1 MSSRPLIAHIIYRL
15 AIGGLENGLV
25 NLVNRMPA
33 DRFRH
38 AVVCLAGFT
47 EFRRRIER
55 DDIEIYSVDKR
66 PGKDFG
72 AYLRMWRLLRSLRPA
87 LVHTRNLG
95 TIDMQWIALAARVPC
110 RVHGEHGWEAADP
123 NGQSR
128 RGLRIRRFCRR
139 AIHRYVAMSQDI
151 GAWLKASVGV
161 PATRIEQIYNGVD
174 TERFRPDGALPA
186 DLPWGHARPPFT
198 VGTVGRLD
206 RVKNQLTLLEAFA
219 GVVAESAA
227 DRRGDF
233 RLLIAGEGP
242 MAQELRARAAQLRID
257 DLVWL
262 AGARE
267 DVPQLMRSLD
277 VFVLPSM
284 NEGISNTILE
294 AMSSAR
300 PVIAARVGGN
310 PELIQDGVTGLLYDD
325 RDCDGL
331 ARALRRYRDTPG
343 LIASHGAAGRARV
356 RERFSIQAMVN
367 GYTDF
372 YGRLLDT
379 SRSTCAE

>member
-1 MSSRPLIAHIIYRL
+1 VSSKPLIAHVVYRL

-38 AVVCLAGFT
+38 TVVCLAGFT

-55 DDIEIYSVDKR
+55 DDVEIYSVDKQ

-72 AYLRMWRLLRSLRPA
+72 AYLRMWRLLRRLRPA

-123 NGQSR
+123 NGQSKR
-128 RGLRIRRFCRR
+128 ALRIRRFCRR

-151 GAWLKASVGV
+151 SAWLKASVGV
-161 PATRIEQIYNGVD
+161 PAARIEQIYNGVD
-174 TERFRPDGALPA
+174 IERFRPDGPLPA
-186 DLPWGHARPPFT
+186 DLPWQRTASSFT

-206 RVKNQLTLLEAFA
+206 RVKNQLALLTAFA
-219 GVVAESAA
+219 RLVAEGPAE
-227 DRRGDF
+227 RRAEW
-233 RLLIAGEGP
+233 RLLIAGDGP
-242 MAQELRARAAQLRID
+242 MADELRARAVELRID
-257 DLVWL
+257 DLVWM

-267 DVPQLMRSLD
+267 DVPQLMRALD

-294 AMSSAR
+294 AMASGR

-310 PELIQDGVTGLLYDD
+310 PELIQDGVTGSLYDD
-325 RDCDGL
+325 RDPEGL
-331 ARALRRYRDTPG
+331 AQALRRYRDTPG
-343 LIASHGAAGRARV
+343 LAAAHGAAGRARV

-372 YGRLLDT
+372 YGRLLNT
-379 SRSTCAE
+379 

>member
-1 MSSRPLIAHIIYRL
+1 MSSRPLIAHVIYRL

-25 NLVNRMPA
+25 NLLNRMPA

-38 AVVCLAGFT
+38 TVVCLAGVT

-55 DDIEIYSVDKR
+55 ADVEIYSVDKR
-66 PGKDFG
+66 PGKDLG
-72 AYLRMWRLLRSLRPA
+72 AYLRMWRLLRRLRPA

-123 NGQSR
+123 NGQSKR
-128 RGLRIRRFCRR
+128 ALRIRRSCRR

-174 TERFRPDGALPA
+174 MERFRPDGPLPA
-186 DLPWGHARPPFT
+186 DLPWSQAAPSFI

-206 RVKNQLTLLEAFA
+206 RVKNQLVLLNAFA
-219 GVVAESAA
+219 QLVAESPAE
-227 DRRGDF
+227 RRNAF
-233 RLLIAGEGP
+233 RLLIAGDGP
-242 MAQELRARAAQLRID
+242 MAAELRARAAELRVD
-257 DLVWL
+257 DLVWM

-267 DVPQLMRSLD
+267 DVPQLMRALD

-300 PVIAARVGGN
+300 AVIAARVGGN
-310 PELIQDGVTGLLYDD
+310 PELIQDDITGVLYHDREPDGLLS
-325 RDCDGL
+325 
-331 ARALRRYRDTPG
+331 ALRRYRDTPG
-343 LIASHGAAGRARV
+343 LAAAHGTAGRARV

-367 GYTDF
+367 RYTDF

>member
-1 MSSRPLIAHIIYRL
+1 MSSRPLIAHVVYRL

-38 AVVCLAGFT
+38 TVVCLAGFT

-55 DDIEIYSVDKR
+55 ADVEIYSVDKR

-72 AYLRMWRLLRSLRPA
+72 AYLRMWRLLRRLRPA

-139 AIHRYVAMSQDI
+139 AIHRYIAMSQDI
-151 GAWLKASVGV
+151 SAWLKASVGV
-161 PATRIEQIYNGVD
+161 PASRIEQIYNGVD
-174 TERFRPDGALPA
+174 IERFRPDGPLPA
-186 DLPWGHARPPFT
+186 DLPWQRAAPSFT

-206 RVKNQLTLLEAFA
+206 RVKNQLALLAAFA
-219 GVVAESAA
+219 RLVAASPVE
-227 DRRGDF
+227 RRAEF

-242 MAQELRARAAQLRID
+242 MADELRARAAELRID
-257 DLVWL
+257 DLVWM

-267 DVPQLMRSLD
+267 DVPQLMRALD

-325 RDCDGL
+325 QDPDGL
-331 ARALRRYRDTPG
+331 AQALRRYRDTPG
-343 LIASHGAAGRARV
+343 LAASHGAAGRARV

-372 YGRLLDT
+372 YGRLLNT
-379 SRSTCAE
+379 

>member
-1 MSSRPLIAHIIYRL
+1 MSSRPLIAHVVYRL

-25 NLVNRMPA
+25 NLLNRMPA

-38 AVVCLAGFT
+38 TVVCLAGFT

-55 DDIEIYSVDKR
+55 DDVEIYSVDKQ

-72 AYLRMWRLLRSLRPA
+72 AYLRMWRLLRRLRPA

-123 NGQSR
+123 NGLGR
-128 RGLRIRRFCRR
+128 RALRIRRFCRR
-139 AIHRYVAMSQDI
+139 AIHRYIAMSQDI
-151 GAWLKASVGV
+151 SAWLKATVGV
-161 PATRIEQIYNGVD
+161 PAAHIEQIYNGVD
-174 TERFRPDGALPA
+174 IERFRPDGPLPA
-186 DLPWGHARPPFT
+186 DLPWQGAASSFT

-206 RVKNQLTLLEAFA
+206 RVKNQLALLAAFA
-219 GVVAESAA
+219 RLVAESPAG
-227 DRRGDF
+227 RRADF
-233 RLLIAGEGP
+233 RLLLAGEGP
-242 MAQELRARAAQLRID
+242 MADELRARAVELRID
-257 DLVWL
+257 DLVWM

-267 DVPQLMRSLD
+267 DVPQLMRALD

-294 AMSSAR
+294 AMSSGR

-325 RDCDGL
+325 RDPDGL
-331 ARALRRYRDTPG
+331 AQALRRYRDTPG
-343 LIASHGAAGRARV
+343 LAASHGAAGRARV
-356 RERFSIQAMVN
+356 GERFSIQAMVN

-372 YGRLLDT
+372 YGRLLNT
-379 SRSTCAE
+379 